1 MIGHY
6 NIESRIKAMEENIIV
21 KLLNDKDL
29 GTSRLLTREEEQEIF
44 SLYAKDKS
52 LREDVQTIMINA
64 NQKLVYSIARKY
76 RPFMNASYDD
86 IVQLGRIG
94 LSKAVDKYDLSK
106 NTKFATYATYWIK
119 QSIDK
124 GLQSINADINEPIKV
139 ANLRNHFYSTEEEM
153 EASLKR
159 KVTFNE
165 VANKMGMNPTEL
177 KLLFDSSNVASLDE
191 TVDDDREISAIEK
204 IKDSNST
211 PQEFV
216 LEDEKRHLINDAM
229 ERLSPREQEIIKYR
243 YNSEDGVLHS
253 FAEVAEKLGISRQR
267 VQKIEQKAIKEMK
280 EYIKNCE
287 K

>member
-139 ANLRNHFYSTEEEM
+139 VNLRNHFYSTEEEM

-177 KLLFDSSNVASLDE
+177 KLFFDLSNVASLDE

-204 IKDSNST
+204 IKDSNNT

>member
-1 MIGHY
+1 
-6 NIESRIKAMEENIIV
+6 
-21 KLLNDKDL
+21 
-29 GTSRLLTREEEQEIF
+29 
-44 SLYAKDKS
+44 
-52 LREDVQTIMINA
+52 
-64 NQKLVYSIARKY
+64 
-76 RPFMNASYDD
+76 
-86 IVQLGRIG
+86 
-94 LSKAVDKYDLSK
+94 
-106 NTKFATYATYWIK
+106 
-119 QSIDK
+119 
-124 GLQSINADINEPIKV
+124 
-139 ANLRNHFYSTEEEM
+139 M

-177 KLLFDSSNVASLDE
+177 KLLFDLSNVASLDE

>member
-1 MIGHY
+1 
-6 NIESRIKAMEENIIV
+6 
-21 KLLNDKDL
+21 
-29 GTSRLLTREEEQEIF
+29 
-44 SLYAKDKS
+44 
-52 LREDVQTIMINA
+52 
-64 NQKLVYSIARKY
+64 
-76 RPFMNASYDD
+76 MNASYDD

-139 ANLRNHFYSTEEEM
+139 VNLRNHFYSTEEEM

-177 KLLFDSSNVASLDE
+177 KLLFDLSNVASLDE

-204 IKDSNST
+204 IKDSNNT

>member
-1 MIGHY
+1 
-6 NIESRIKAMEENIIV
+6 MEENIIV

-124 GLQSINADINEPIKV
+124 
-139 ANLRNHFYSTEEEM
+139 
-153 EASLKR
+153 
-159 KVTFNE
+159 
-165 VANKMGMNPTEL
+165 
-177 KLLFDSSNVASLDE
+177 
-191 TVDDDREISAIEK
+191 
-204 IKDSNST
+204 
-211 PQEFV
+211 
-216 LEDEKRHLINDAM
+216 
-229 ERLSPREQEIIKYR
+229 
-243 YNSEDGVLHS
+243 
-253 FAEVAEKLGISRQR
+253 
-267 VQKIEQKAIKEMK
+267 
-280 EYIKNCE
+280 
-287 K
+287 

>member
-1 MIGHY
+1 
-6 NIESRIKAMEENIIV
+6 MEENIIV

-64 NQKLVYSIARKY
+64 
-76 RPFMNASYDD
+76 
-86 IVQLGRIG
+86 
-94 LSKAVDKYDLSK
+94 
-106 NTKFATYATYWIK
+106 
-119 QSIDK
+119 
-124 GLQSINADINEPIKV
+124 
-139 ANLRNHFYSTEEEM
+139 
-153 EASLKR
+153 
-159 KVTFNE
+159 
-165 VANKMGMNPTEL
+165 
-177 KLLFDSSNVASLDE
+177 NVASLDE

>member
-139 ANLRNHFYSTEEEM
+139 ANLRNDFYSTEEEM

-177 KLLFDSSNVASLDE
+177 KLLFDLSNVASLDE

>member
-1 MIGHY
+1 MIGRY

-139 ANLRNHFYSTEEEM
+139 VNLRNHFYSTEEEM

-177 KLLFDSSNVASLDE
+177 KLLFDLSNVASLDE

>member
-139 ANLRNHFYSTEEEM
+139 VNLRNHFYSTEEEM

-177 KLLFDSSNVASLDE
+177 KLLFDLSNVASLDE

-253 FAEVAEKLGISRQR
+253 FAEVAERLGISRQR

>member
-139 ANLRNHFYSTEEEM
+139 ANLRNLFYSTEEEM

-177 KLLFDSSNVASLDE
+177 KLLFDLSNVASLDE

>member
-1 MIGHY
+1 MIGRY

-139 ANLRNHFYSTEEEM
+139 VNLRNHFYSTEEEM

-177 KLLFDSSNVASLDE
+177 KLLFDLSNVASLDE

-204 IKDSNST
+204 IKDINST

>member
-1 MIGHY
+1 
-6 NIESRIKAMEENIIV
+6 MEENIIV

-76 RPFMNASYDD
+76 RPFMNTSYDD

-139 ANLRNHFYSTEEEM
+139 ANLRNHF
-153 EASLKR
+153 
-159 KVTFNE
+159 
-165 VANKMGMNPTEL
+165 
-177 KLLFDSSNVASLDE
+177 
-191 TVDDDREISAIEK
+191 
-204 IKDSNST
+204 
-211 PQEFV
+211 
-216 LEDEKRHLINDAM
+216 
-229 ERLSPREQEIIKYR
+229 
-243 YNSEDGVLHS
+243 
-253 FAEVAEKLGISRQR
+253 
-267 VQKIEQKAIKEMK
+267 
-280 EYIKNCE
+280 
-287 K
+287 

>member
-1 MIGHY
+1 MERSKIALKDTWDLTRLYKDDKTYDDVINNFNNQNTEKSGFEHFATNIMAAFSDDAKLEMISNQDKIDNLQKIIDIY
-6 NIESRIKAMEENIIV
+6 NYT
-21 KLLNDKDL
+21 DKD
-29 GTSRLLTREEEQEIF
+29 
-44 SLYAKDKS
+44 K
-52 LREDVQTIMINA
+52 
-64 NQKLVYSIARKY
+64 
-76 RPFMNASYDD
+76 
-86 IVQLGRIG
+86 
-94 LSKAVDKYDLSK
+94 
-106 NTKFATYATYWIK
+106 
-119 QSIDK
+119 
-124 GLQSINADINEPIKV
+124 
-139 ANLRNHFYSTEEEM
+139 
-153 EASLKR
+153 
-159 KVTFNE
+159 
-165 VANKMGMNPTEL
+165 
-177 KLLFDSSNVASLDE
+177 
-191 TVDDDREISAIEK
+191 AIEK

>member
-1 MIGHY
+1 
-6 NIESRIKAMEENIIV
+6 MEENIIV

-139 ANLRNHFYSTEEEM
+139 VNLRNHFYSTEEEM

-177 KLLFDSSNVASLDE
+177 KLLFDLSNVASLDE

-204 IKDSNST
+204 IKDSNNT

>member
-139 ANLRNHFYSTEEEM
+139 VNLRNHFYSTEEEM

-177 KLLFDSSNVASLDE
+177 KLLFDLSNVASLDE

-204 IKDSNST
+204 IKDSNNT

>member
-139 ANLRNHFYSTEEEM
+139 DNLRNHFYSTEEEM

-177 KLLFDSSNVASLDE
+177 KLLFDLSNVASLDE

>member
-1 MIGHY
+1 
-6 NIESRIKAMEENIIV
+6 
-21 KLLNDKDL
+21 
-29 GTSRLLTREEEQEIF
+29 
-44 SLYAKDKS
+44 
-52 LREDVQTIMINA
+52 
-64 NQKLVYSIARKY
+64 
-76 RPFMNASYDD
+76 
-86 IVQLGRIG
+86 
-94 LSKAVDKYDLSK
+94 
-106 NTKFATYATYWIK
+106 
-119 QSIDK
+119 
-124 GLQSINADINEPIKV
+124 
-139 ANLRNHFYSTEEEM
+139 M

-159 KVTFNE
+159 KVTYNE

-177 KLLFDSSNVASLDE
+177 KLLFDLSNVASLDE

>member
-1 MIGHY
+1 
-6 NIESRIKAMEENIIV
+6 
-21 KLLNDKDL
+21 
-29 GTSRLLTREEEQEIF
+29 
-44 SLYAKDKS
+44 
-52 LREDVQTIMINA
+52 
-64 NQKLVYSIARKY
+64 
-76 RPFMNASYDD
+76 
-86 IVQLGRIG
+86 
-94 LSKAVDKYDLSK
+94 
-106 NTKFATYATYWIK
+106 
-119 QSIDK
+119 
-124 GLQSINADINEPIKV
+124 
-139 ANLRNHFYSTEEEM
+139 
-153 EASLKR
+153 
-159 KVTFNE
+159 
-165 VANKMGMNPTEL
+165 MNPTEL
-177 KLLFDSSNVASLDE
+177 KLLFDLSNVASLDE

>member
-29 GTSRLLTREEEQEIF
+29 GTNRLLTREEEQEIF

-64 NQKLVYSIARKY
+64 NQKLVYSIAKKY

-139 ANLRNHFYSTEEEM
+139 ANIRNHFYITEEEM

-177 KLLFDSSNVASLDE
+177 KLLFDLSNVASLDE

-229 ERLSPREQEIIKYR
+229 ERLSPREQEIIRYR

-280 EYIKNCE
+280 EYIRNCE

>member
-1 MIGHY
+1 M
-6 NIESRIKAMEENIIV
+6 
-21 KLLNDKDL
+21 
-29 GTSRLLTREEEQEIF
+29 
-44 SLYAKDKS
+44 
-52 LREDVQTIMINA
+52 
-64 NQKLVYSIARKY
+64 
-76 RPFMNASYDD
+76 
-86 IVQLGRIG
+86 
-94 LSKAVDKYDLSK
+94 
-106 NTKFATYATYWIK
+106 
-119 QSIDK
+119 
-124 GLQSINADINEPIKV
+124 
-139 ANLRNHFYSTEEEM
+139 
-153 EASLKR
+153 KR

-177 KLLFDSSNVASLDE
+177 KLLFDLSNVASLDE

>member
-21 KLLNDKDL
+21 KLLNDKNL

-177 KLLFDSSNVASLDE
+177 KLLFDLSNVASLDE